1 MANPNTSNILQ
12 IRHLGAGMTYRH
24 HGQALWDLVPTV
36 ALTGTAVA
44 GGVEE
49 ADIVTG
55 GETLILTLTNGEWD
69 LLLGGDNAL
78 TTALIAGI
86 TGDDGGATGWDDEV
100 AILHGTV
107 VRTSDT
113 VVTITL
119 PASAAYAILVDEDI
133 SVVVP
138 ASVVPI
144 ADVALAVKTFTITED
159 P

>member
-1 MANPNTSNILQ
+1 M
-12 IRHLGAGMTYRH
+12 
-24 HGQALWDLVPTV
+24 
-36 ALTGTAVA
+36 
-44 GGVEE
+44 
-49 ADIVTG
+49 TG

-86 TGDDGGATGWDDEV
+86 TGDDAGATGWDEEV

>member
-1 MANPNTSNILQ
+1 MANPNVDTILQ
-12 IRHLGAGMTYRH
+12 IRHLGKEMTYRH

-36 ALTGTAVA
+36 ALTGTAIA
-44 GGVEE
+44 GGVLE
-49 ADIVTG
+49 AEIVTG

-69 LLLGGDNAL
+69 LIIGADNAL

-86 TGDDGGATGWDDEV
+86 TGDDAGGNGWDDDV

-119 PASAAYAILVDEDI
+119 PASAGYSTLVDETV

-144 ADVALAVKTFTITED
+144 ADVDLVVKTFVVTED